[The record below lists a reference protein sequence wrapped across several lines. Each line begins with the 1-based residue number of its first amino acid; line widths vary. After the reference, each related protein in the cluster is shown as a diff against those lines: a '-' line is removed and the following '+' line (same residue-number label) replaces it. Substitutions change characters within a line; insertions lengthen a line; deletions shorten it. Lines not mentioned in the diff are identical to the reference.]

1 MKLKDRLQAASKFI
15 TRESD
20 EIDNMFREELSV
32 KVKISDAKQGTTI
45 MFSADS
51 EDENEEWALT
61 SNWVFRIQYEY
72 IQYSSNSFC
81 LTGTP

>member
-1 MKLKDRLQAASKFI
+1 MKLKDCLQAASKFI

-32 KVKISDAKQGTTI
+32 QVKISEAKQGT
-45 MFSADS
+45 MFPADS
-51 EDENEEWALT
+51 EDVNEEWALNR
-61 SNWVFRIQYEY
+61 NWVLRIQYEY

>member
-1 MKLKDRLQAASKFI
+1 MKLKDCLQAASKFI

-32 KVKISDAKQGTTI
+32 QVKISEAKQGT
-45 MFSADS
+45 MFPADS

-61 SNWVFRIQYEY
+61 RNWVFRIQYEY